1 MQEKNGWTSPELAI
15 HGGAQFLQNEYLKYY
30 QDTGYL
36 QKYSVDPAGGNLYK
50 YQYMQNVSAP
60 YSEGRTTKKAYI
72 DMGLMDSGFN
82 FIVPVFENM
91 PEMASPRPGRNI
103 SLVTENV
110 VIATQSSPLTIRSGP
125 GTSYNQVARASK
137 GSILLR
143 IEKANEAE
151 GGIYWDKVIYSTEN
165 GVKVGYATREYLGD
179 VNSTQTC
186 NEPKITTEIC
196 NLRNGPGTTESRVKQ
211 ILSVGTPLTVIDRIN
226 TSIDGH
232 IWCRVRLEDGT
243 EGYVSSEFLQDGVVE
258 KYKIEGTYVK
268 IIPETTIEDIPGAVL
283 NGDVLGT
290 GAIVTIDGV
299 EYTLVVKGDINGD
312 AEVDVVDLALL
323 KRHLI
328 GTTTLT
334 GNYYSAGI
342 LQKSG
347 TEIDVIDLAL
357 LKRFLIG
364 TARISL

>member
-299 EYTLVVKGDINGD
+299 EYTLIVKGDPNGD
-312 AEVDVVDLALL
+312 GKIDSADLLKIVRHLNGTNLIALESAGDTNGDGKIDSADLAKLVRYL
-323 KRHLI
+323 NK
-328 GTTTLT
+328 TTTL
-334 GNYYSAGI
+334 NI
-342 LQKSG
+342 N
-347 TEIDVIDLAL
+347 
-357 LKRFLIG
+357 
-364 TARISL
+364 